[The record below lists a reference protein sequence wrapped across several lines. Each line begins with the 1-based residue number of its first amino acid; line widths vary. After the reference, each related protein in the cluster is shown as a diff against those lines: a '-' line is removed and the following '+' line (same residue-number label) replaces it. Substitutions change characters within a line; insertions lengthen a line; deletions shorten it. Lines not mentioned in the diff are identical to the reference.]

1 MRAGRLRHQI
11 LLKRNTG
18 EQGSKG
24 QLLNNFTVIRSIKA
38 NVQVLSGSEMIKAG
52 VSLNTEFC
60 SILIRRSNELQHKD
74 IIEWKGN
81 DYTITSIKPDDRNR
95 EMVITVARDI

>member
-24 QLLNNFTVIRSIKA
+24 QLLNNYAIIQTIKA
-38 NVQVLSGSEMIKAG
+38 NVQVLSGSELIKAG
-52 VSLNTEFC
+52 VSSNTEFC
-60 SILIRRSNELQHKD
+60 SILIRRSNKVQHKD
-74 IIEWKGN
+74 IIEWRGN
-81 DYTITSIKPDDRNR
+81 DYTITSIKPDDKNR
-95 EMVITVARDI
+95 QMVITVARDI